1 MQKALSVLSTPVPLF
16 SVQSQLLSVTLTLSP
31 VLTQMV
37 LFPTGPAVGSG

>member
-37 LFPTGPAVGSG
+37 LFPTGPTVGSG